1 MFKLFR
7 RSVQARA
14 VTTTVALSGVLLI
27 ALGGF
32 LSFSIGN
39 GLFEARLAQVLAES
53 EAAVLDVQNTF
64 AASSVND
71 EVALQT
77 LMNSVVP
84 KLEATGVADTRRVAL
99 LRTPGQSGLQL
110 LQSPISTGLDTQLI
124 ASNFRAEVR
133 NSAGRLLYQS
143 IALTG
148 EVNGVS
154 QTSPGIV
161 VGSPVEIPLAG
172 KYELYLVFD
181 LSSEQQTLAFVQQTL
196 LIGGLVLIFI
206 IGGVAYFVTSWLVR
220 PVRIAAEVSEEIA
233 DGALDRR
240 LLEKGE
246 DVIAVL
252 GRSFNKM
259 ADSLQQQIQKLA
271 SVSKMQQR
279 FVSDVSHELRTPLTT
294 IKLAGDLIF
303 DARKTLDPS
312 LRRSAE
318 LLHGQIERFEY
329 LLNDL
334 LEISRYD
341 AGAVRAELE
350 IHDLNQVVAMAV
362 ASIEPLAKSK
372 DSRIE
377 IKLPPGE
384 VLAEIDSRRI
394 ERLLRNLLANAL
406 EHGEGKP
413 VRVAVGSNESAVA
426 VSVTDHGV
434 GMTKAEL
441 ERVFDRF
448 WRADPARKRTSGGTG
463 LGLAISLEDT
473 MLHGGSLDV
482 WARPGQGASFR
493 LTLPKIQGSE
503 VGSSPLPLPPKRSNL
518 SARKSVRTEKS

>member
-1 MFKLFR
+1 MLKLLR

-14 VTTTVALSGVLLI
+14 VTTTVALSGVLI
-27 ALGGF
+27 TALGGF

-39 GLFEARLAQVLAES
+39 GLFEARLDQILAES
-53 EAAVLDVQNTF
+53 ESAVIDVQNTF

-77 LMNSVVP
+77 LLNSVVP

-99 LRTPGQSGLQL
+99 LRTPGQAGIQL
-110 LQSPISTGLDTQLI
+110 LQSPISSGLDTQLI
-124 ASNFRAEVR
+124 GQSFRSEVR
-133 NSAGRLLYQS
+133 ESAGRVLYQS
-143 IALTG
+143 IQLSFVEDGITR
-148 EVNGVS
+148 V
-154 QTSPGIV
+154 SPGIV

-181 LSSEQQTLAFVQQTL
+181 LSSEQQTLTFVQQTL
-196 LIGGLVLIFI
+196 LIGGAALIFI
-206 IGGVAYFVTSWLVR
+206 IGGVSYVVTSWLVR
-220 PVRIAAEVSEEIA
+220 PVKIAAEVSEEIA
-233 DGALDRR
+233 DGALDVR

-252 GRSFNKM
+252 ARSFNKM
-259 ADSLQQQIQKLA
+259 ADSLQRQITKLA

-294 IKLAGDLIF
+294 IKLAGDLLF
-303 DARKTLDPS
+303 EARDTLDPT

-318 LLHGQIERFEY
+318 LLHGQIVRFEV

-350 IHDLNQVVAMAV
+350 IHDLNQVVGMAI
-362 ASIEPLAKSK
+362 ASIDPLAKNRGSQ
-372 DSRIE
+372 IE
-377 IKLPPGE
+377 VVAPSVEI
-384 VLAEIDSRRI
+384 LAEFDSRRI
-394 ERLLRNLLANAL
+394 ERLLRNLLANAI

-413 VRVAVGSNESAVA
+413 IRVEVGLNDHAVA
-426 VSVTDHGV
+426 VSVTDNGI
-434 GMTKAEL
+434 GMTKAQL

-473 MLHGGSLDV
+473 MLHGGLLDV
-482 WARPGQGASFR
+482 WARPDAGASFR
-493 LTLPKIQGSE
+493 LTLPKVQGTE
-503 VGSSPLPLPPKRSNL
+503 VLESPLALPTDKDQG
-518 SARKSVRTEKS
+518 AQA